1 MKHAR
6 IPERGWL
13 LAVCALFLS
22 ACNGSGDSGGII
34 GFTPFPAS
42 TQAAVQELVDSFAAT
57 LTGAQEVPAR
67 PSSATA
73 AGTVVVQAS
82 TRRMNAVLTT
92 TGIAGTAANIHQ
104 AQPGIIGPIVFP
116 LTETPPGS
124 GVWSA
129 TATLTEAQYNAFKVG
144 DFYFNVQSLAFGD
157 GEIRGQIGTQL
168 NSGNAA
174 TGSAA
179 TGAPIGLSSSVVST
193 ATFLT
198 ALRGQHEVPPN
209 TSTALG
215 AGTVLIAPASRQLVA
230 AVATSGIAGT
240 AAHIHQAAPGI
251 NGPIIVPLS
260 ETSPGLGV
268 WSAKAT
274 LTEDQFAAMRAGNM
288 YFNVHSAAFPEG
300 EIRGQII
307 AQQLSLPGVTGATGF
322 TPTGTS
328 GPTTPIGTGTTGIGT
343 TGIGTTGIGT
353 TGIGTTGIGTTGAG
367 SGLTGLGTPL
377 PSLEIPLVPTLNS
390 GGGAEQETAS
400 LAR

>member
-6 IPERGWL
+6 FSVRGWL
-13 LAVCALFLS
+13 LVFSALFLA

-34 GFTPFPAS
+34 GFTPLPVS

-67 PSSATA
+67 PSSATGS
-73 AGTVVVQAS
+73 GTVVIQAS

-92 TGIAGTAANIHQ
+92 TGIAGTAAHIHQ
-104 AQPGIIGPIVFP
+104 AQPGINGLIVFP

-124 GVWSA
+124 GVWTA
-129 TATLTEAQYNAFKVG
+129 TATLTEAQYNAFKAG
-144 DFYFNVQSLAFGD
+144 DFYFNVHSLAFAD

-168 NSGNAA
+168 NTGNAA

-179 TGAPIGLSSSVVST
+179 TGAPPGISSTVLST
-193 ATFLT
+193 ATFLA

-215 AGTVLIAPASRQLVA
+215 AGTILVAPASRQLIA
-230 AVATSGIAGT
+230 AVATSGIAGI
-240 AAHIHQAAPGI
+240 AAHIHQAAPGL
-251 NGPIIVPLS
+251 NGPIIVPMS
-260 ETSPGLGV
+260 EASPGIGA
-268 WSAKAT
+268 WSARAT
-274 LTEDQFAAMRAGNM
+274 LTEEQFAAMRAGNM

-307 AQQLSLPGVTGATGF
+307 AQQLSLPGVTGATGRTPTTGL

-328 GPTTPIGTGTTGIGT
+328 GAMTPIGTSGT
-343 TGIGTTGIGT
+343 
-353 TGIGTTGIGTTGAG
+353 GTTGAG
-367 SGLTGLGTPL
+367 SGLIGLGTPL
-377 PSLEIPLVPTLNS
+377 PLLEIPLVPTLNS
-390 GGGAEQETAS
+390 GDAATQERAS